1 MLYIYIYIYTYRSS
15 MWLMI
20 SEVEKADL
28 GQVSH
33 HHHNNNNNNNIALC
47 VISPFV
53 IMRESEKRAKVK
65 SDKLKNG
72 QI

>member
-1 MLYIYIYIYTYRSS
+1 MLYIYIYIYVSIQHVVK
-15 MWLMI
+15 I

-33 HHHNNNNNNNIALC
+33 HHHNNNNNNIALC